1 MMDHLLNFAAIAL
14 GFVLLIWG
22 ADRFINGAAA
32 IARHL
37 GVSPLLIG
45 LTIVGLGTSAPEIL
59 VSIMASWQG
68 NTGMAIGNAV
78 GSNIA
83 NIGLILG
90 FTALIVPLTVRSRI
104 LRREYPIMLGV
115 SLLAAALMLDLQL
128 TLIDGLILL
137 GGFLLVL
144 GLLARFALQDR
155 EGSDLLAVEF
165 DEELTEQGGMGK
177 ASILFAV
184 GLVGLL
190 LGSRALVWGAVNI
203 ATALGV
209 SDLVIGLTIVA
220 IGTSLPELAASV
232 TSALKGEHEIA
243 IGNVIGSNIFNLL
256 TVLPV
261 PGLLAPGPFDPQAL
275 YRDVPVML
283 ALTLAVLIFGYHKSD
298 RGDINRWEGLALL
311 ACFVGYQAWL
321 YFDASGT
328 PLIG

>member
-1 MMDHLLNFAAIAL
+1 MDQFLNLAAIVI
-14 GFVLLIWG
+14 GFALLIWG
-22 ADRFINGAAA
+22 AERFITGAAA
-32 IARHL
+32 IARQL

-59 VSIMASWQG
+59 VSVMAVWQG
-68 NTGMAIGNAV
+68 NAGMAIGNAI

-90 FTALIVPLTVRSRI
+90 VTAIVVPLTVRSRV

-115 SLLAAALMLDLQL
+115 TLLAAALMMDRSLDRV
-128 TLIDGLILL
+128 DGLILF
-137 GGFLLVL
+137 GSFVLVM
-144 GLLARFALQDR
+144 GMLARFALQDR
-155 EGSDLLAVEF
+155 EGSDILAVEF
-165 DEELTEQGGMGK
+165 DEELTAEGGMGK
-177 ASILFAV
+177 ATGLFFI
-184 GLVGLL
+184 GLITLL

-220 IGTSLPELAASV
+220 IGTSLPELAASI

-261 PGLLAPGPFDPQAL
+261 PALFAPGLFDGQAFV
-275 YRDVPVML
+275 RDVPVML
-283 ALTLAVLIFGYHKSD
+283 GLTVAVLIFGYHRSD
-298 RGDINRWEGLALL
+298 QGQINRWEGFMLL
-311 ACFVGYQAWL
+311 GCFIAYQLLL
-321 YFDASGT
+321 YFQTSGSQSA
-328 PLIG
+328 I